1 MNAVKYPYNV
11 GLPTQR
17 AVLAALETGI
27 GTAVENIVAER
38 IKMEKALASFDFV
51 EKIYPSDAN
60 FLLVKMQ
67 DNNLIFNYL
76 KQNGVVVRDRSRE
89 PLCEG
94 CLRITVGTEEE
105 NDRLLELLNNVGG
118 VLNLNDATTQFL

>member
-1 MNAVKYPYNV
+1 
-11 GLPTQR
+11 
-17 AVLAALETGI
+17 
-27 GTAVENIVAER
+27 
-38 IKMEKALASFDFV
+38 MEKALASFDFV

-67 DNNLIFNYL
+67 GNDLIFNYL
-76 KQNGVVVRDRSRE
+76 KQNGVVVRDRSKE

-118 VLNLNDATTQFL
+118 VLKPNDVTTQFL